1 MKPPTG
7 FRRLTISFAVPLA
20 GASVRYIQGT
30 VPRRSKQGVMAL
42 SSIPKAVSFSVVGAD
57 APNKC
62 TVLTQPDIS
71 PTSDQLVQS
80 IQEHDGP
87 IIIDLDET
95 LYLRNSTED
104 FIDTAAP
111 GLFGRLVFAA
121 LEVMRPWR
129 LLGGV
134 KTRDAWRVRVAAMFP
149 FAARRWEKRAKVLGS
164 TEVHQPIRNMLESR
178 KDAVIATLGFKPV
191 VKPLLTA
198 MQLTDHR
205 LVACE
210 MGSLRDRNA
219 GKLALVR
226 AAIGE
231 DAVQR
236 CAVLTDS
243 VDDQDILDAC
253 ARPILVKWPAARFV
267 PAHRGIYLP
276 LEYTHRI
283 KRPGLS
289 FIQRSILGDDYMA
302 WLVASI
308 VIASAPISH
317 AIGLLL
323 LILSFWTIYEL
334 GYVDNDRVG
343 ERYEANPTLTPE
355 YHRISV
361 ATSTTQAWIWAL
373 GLGAAGVAVIERDFA
388 PWLTGFAAW
397 SAALVATY
405 AVYLLYNRV
414 DKSSRIWLY
423 GLLQLARAASFL
435 VVVPVTAFGV
445 IALAAHAVS
454 RWIVY
459 FVYRVT
465 KREWPVEIP
474 TNILR
479 LFVFILIAVPVAASM
494 TSTFDT
500 ATLLTGLLVLAWFSI
515 RSGPRLPQIFA
526 KAHLIKTSQAKES
539 GSPLNASVPKC
550 KSDLATPSARS

>member
-1 MKPPTG
+1 
-7 FRRLTISFAVPLA
+7 
-20 GASVRYIQGT
+20 
-30 VPRRSKQGVMAL
+30 MAL
-42 SSIPKAVSFSVVGAD
+42 SRIPKAVPFGVVGSEARNERGGS
-57 APNKC
+57 AF
-62 TVLTQPDIS
+62 TQPDLT
-71 PTSDQLVQS
+71 PTSEVLVQS
-80 IQEHDGP
+80 IQEHPGP
-87 IIIDLDET
+87 IIIDFDET

-111 GLFGRLVFAA
+111 GLFGRLVFAV

-129 LLGGV
+129 LFGGN
-134 KTRDAWRVRVAAMFP
+134 KTRDAWRVRVAALFP
-149 FAARRWEKRAKVLGS
+149 FAASRWEKRAAVLGS
-164 TEVHQPIRNMLESR
+164 TEVHQPIRDMLASR
-178 KDAVIATLGFKPV
+178 KDAVIATLGFEPV

-210 MGSLRDRNA
+210 MGSMRDRNA
-219 GKLALVR
+219 GKLVLVS

-231 DAVQR
+231 DTVQR
-236 CAVLTDS
+236 AAVLTDS

-253 ARPILVKWPAARFV
+253 ARPIMVKWPAARFV
-267 PAHRGIYLP
+267 PAHRGTYLP

-283 KRPGLS
+283 KRPGLGY
-289 FIQRSILGDDYMA
+289 IQRSILGDDYMV

-323 LILSFWTIYEL
+323 MILSFWTIYEL

-355 YHRISV
+355 YHSISV

-373 GLGAAGVAVIERDFA
+373 GLGAAGVAIIERDVA
-388 PWLTGFAAW
+388 TWLTSFAAW

-405 AVYLLYNRV
+405 ALYLIYNRV
-414 DKSSRIWLY
+414 DKGSRIWLY
-423 GLLQLARAASFL
+423 GLLQLTRAASFL
-435 VVVPVTAFGV
+435 VVVPVAAFGA
-445 IALAAHAVS
+445 IALAAHALS
-454 RWIVY
+454 RWLLY

-474 TNILR
+474 TNVIR
-479 LFVFILIAVPVAASM
+479 LFIFILLAVPVTASM
-494 TSTFDT
+494 TSDFDT
-500 ATLLTGLLVLAWFSI
+500 TTLLTGLLVLAWYAF
-515 RSGPRLPQIFA
+515 RAGPRLTRIFA
-526 KAHLIKTSQAKES
+526 DARLIGTSPSNEAVS
-539 GSPLNASVPKC
+539 SLNAGSPKY
-550 KSDLATPSARS
+550 KSDLAAPSVRH